1 MLRPV
6 DSARRGAQVNVLKK
20 VRTSKGWQ
28 LCPIV
33 REANG
38 RLRDRVR
45 VGGRIEIHAEGVY
58 YLEWREGGRRQRE
71 AIPNHAEVL
80 ERARLKSLEL
90 EARKTGITLDSFRV
104 LAHSQ
109 PSVPAV
115 RAENDGGNCLD
126 IPSDS
131 DAGHLLLTGIEAYIR
146 EKVDLLLR
154 ARLATVITL
163 EDKSALPT
171 LQEPKLLAA
180 PPRQNYPH
188 RSRREEASEPAQ
200 LNHSVVSSENG
211 VCIKDAIKAYLKDVE
226 PPQREPK
233 TYEEY
238 RNVLYRFRDN
248 CQKEYVK
255 DIDRKDCLEF
265 MRHLYSIGNEARTV
279 YNRIGIVQQWLKL
292 NGITGLLH
300 GRDKPSFV
308 TNMREM
314 YQPEDLEALFR
325 ACNAEERIRYL
336 FFLLTGERDKEVR
349 YTAWSDID
357 FNRKCVRVT
366 AKKQLGFKPKDK
378 EEREIPV
385 PGALL
390 DALREYKGRQTGFNR
405 NDLVFPTSEG
415 QPDKKLENKL
425 KRIAWRSGLNCGRCN
440 SKYGNKC
447 GEGPYCGKWFLHKF
461 RHTFATTSLEEGV
474 SIRTLQEWLGHSD
487 LASTMVY
494 LKYVGREGMHE
505 IINKSAM
512 AGLAASALQ
521 NPAGAGSESKVTP
534 K

>member
-1 MLRPV
+1 MPRPV
-6 DSARRGAQVNVLKK
+6 DNARPGACVNVLKK
-20 VRTSKGWQ
+20 VRTNGGWK
-28 LCPIV
+28 LCPVV

-45 VGGRIEIHAEGVY
+45 VSGQTEVHGEGVY
-58 YLEWREGGRRQRE
+58 YLEWREDGRRRRE
-71 AIPNHAEVL
+71 AVPNSAQVL

-90 EARKTGITLDSFRV
+90 EARRAGV
-104 LAHSQ
+104 ALA
-109 PSVPAV
+109 PV
-115 RAENDGGNCLD
+115 RAPRPLRSSFPADGAANGSMIVATTPPHTNAE
-126 IPSDS
+126 S
-131 DAGHLLLTGIEAYIR
+131 LLITGIEAYIKER
-146 EKVDLLLR
+146 VDAALR
-154 ARLATVITL
+154 VRFSSIRVAENSESVPASLPEPKLIEAQNAKDILDENRLEEARRRTQPGGSNSSL
-163 EDKSALPT
+163 EDKVT
-171 LQEPKLLAA
+171 VV
-180 PPRQNYPH
+180 
-188 RSRREEASEPAQ
+188 EAIDS
-200 LNHSVVSSENG
+200 
-211 VCIKDAIKAYLKDVE
+211 YLKDVE
-226 PPQREPK
+226 PPQREFK

-238 RNVLYRFRDN
+238 RNVLYRFCDT
-248 CQKEYVK
+248 CKKEWVK

-292 NGITGLLH
+292 NGVTGLLQ

-314 YQPEDLEALFR
+314 YQREDLEALFR
-325 ACNAEERIRYL
+325 ACEPEEKIRYL

-357 FNRKCVRVT
+357 FNRKWVRVT

-385 PGALL
+385 PTSLI
-390 DALREYKGRQTGFNR
+390 DALREYKTRQSGFNH

-415 QPDKKLENKL
+415 RPDKKLENKL
-425 KRIAWRSGLNCGRCN
+425 KRIAWRASLNCGRCT

-447 GEGPYCGKWFLHKF
+447 SEGPYCGKWFLHKF
-461 RHTFATTSLEEGV
+461 RHTFATNSLEEGV

-494 LKYVGREGMHE
+494 LKYVNRQGVHD
-505 IINKSAM
+505 IIDKSAM
-512 AGLAASALQ
+512 AELAADSFRPMPVAH
-521 NPAGAGSESKVTP
+521 AGLP
-534 K
+534 N

>member
-1 MLRPV
+1 MPRPV
-6 DSARRGAQVNVLKK
+6 HRAPRGAQVNVLKK
-20 VRTSKGWQ
+20 VRTSKGWR
-28 LCPIV
+28 LCPV
-33 REANG
+33 VPEANG

-45 VGGRIEIHAEGVY
+45 VGGRIEVHTEGVY
-58 YLEWREGGRRQRE
+58 YLEWREQGRRLRA
-71 AIPNHAEVL
+71 AIPNSMEVV

-90 EARKTGITLDSFRV
+90 EARQSGVALDALRTEVNIESSTRIRRTEHYTRV
-104 LAHSQ
+104 SVAS
-109 PSVPAV
+109 PSNPN
-115 RAENDGGNCLD
+115 AER
-126 IPSDS
+126 
-131 DAGHLLLTGIEAYIR
+131 LLLTGIEAYIQER
-146 EKVDLLLR
+146 VDSVLR
-154 ARLATVITL
+154 SRLATGGPMEGEAT
-163 EDKSALPT
+163 
-171 LQEPKLLAA
+171 LAA
-180 PPRQNYPH
+180 PSQPVHLRPSSEQRAAFHH
-188 RSRREEASEPAQ
+188 RNLQLRPPAESIEPAD
-200 LNHSVVSSENG
+200 SAKTADTIAES
-211 VCIKDAIKAYLKDVE
+211 IDAYLKDVE

-238 RNVLYRFRDN
+238 RNVLCRFRDT
-248 CQKEYVK
+248 CKKEFVR
-255 DIDRKDCLEF
+255 DVDRKDCLEF

-279 YNRIGIVQQWLKL
+279 YNRIGIVQQWLRL

-314 YQPEDLEALFR
+314 YQPEDLEALFK
-325 ACNAEERIRYL
+325 ACDAEERIRYV

-385 PGALL
+385 PAALL
-390 DALREYKGRQTGFNR
+390 EALREYKARQTGFNR
-405 NDLVFPTSEG
+405 HDLIFPPSEG
-415 QPDKKLENKL
+415 KPDKKLENKL
-425 KRIAWRSGLNCGRCN
+425 KRIACRAGLNCGRCT

-461 RHTFATTSLEEGV
+461 RHTFATTCLEEGV

-494 LKYVGREGMHE
+494 LKYVGRQGVHE
-505 IINKSAM
+505 IIDKSAM
-512 AGLAASALQ
+512 AELAATAFRPSE
-521 NPAGAGSESKVTP
+521 GSVSSSSD
-534 K
+534 

>member
-1 MLRPV
+1 MPRPV
-6 DSARRGAQVNVLKK
+6 DNARPGACVNVLKK
-20 VRTSKGWQ
+20 VRTNGGWK
-28 LCPIV
+28 LCPVV

-45 VGGRIEIHAEGVY
+45 VNGRTEVHGEGVY
-58 YLEWREGGRRQRE
+58 YLEWREDGRRRRE

-80 ERARLKSLEL
+80 ERARLKLLEL
-90 EARKTGITLDSFRV
+90 EARRAGAALDTLRV
-104 LAHSQ
+104 SEPPRSSIPANRVENGAVVIAALP
-109 PSVPAV
+109 PSTN
-115 RAENDGGNCLD
+115 AER
-126 IPSDS
+126 
-131 DAGHLLLTGIEAYIR
+131 LLLSGIDAYIR
-146 EKVDLLLR
+146 ERVDAAVR
-154 ARLATVITL
+154 ARLAAMGHSTGQALTVT
-163 EDKSALPT
+163 P
-171 LQEPKLLAA
+171 EPKLLAA
-180 PPRQNYPH
+180 SVNQQNPSQNRSEETPRHAQADGPTPSSAN
-188 RSRREEASEPAQ
+188 ELTVAEAIER
-200 LNHSVVSSENG
+200 
-211 VCIKDAIKAYLKDVE
+211 YLKDVE
-226 PPQREPK
+226 PPQREFK

-238 RNVLYRFRDN
+238 RNVLYRFRDT
-248 CQKEYVK
+248 CKKERVQ
-255 DIDRKDCLEF
+255 DVNRNDCLEF

-325 ACNAEERIRYL
+325 SCDPEERIRYL
-336 FFLLTGERDKEVR
+336 FFLLSGERDKEVR
-349 YTAWSDID
+349 YTSWSDID

-385 PGALL
+385 PASLL
-390 DALREYKGRQTGFNR
+390 DALREYKARQTGFNR

-415 QPDKKLENKL
+415 RPDRKLENKL
-425 KRIAWRSGLNCGRCN
+425 KRIAWRAGLNCGRCT

-447 GEGPYCGKWFLHKF
+447 NEGPYCGKWFLHKF
-461 RHTFATTSLEEGV
+461 RHTFATTCLEEGV

-494 LKYVGREGMHE
+494 LKYVGRQGLHE
-505 IINKSAM
+505 IIDKSAM
-512 AGLAASALQ
+512 AELAVNSFRSLSVSSDGPP
-521 NPAGAGSESKVTP
+521 N
-534 K
+534 

>member
-1 MLRPV
+1 
-6 DSARRGAQVNVLKK
+6 
-20 VRTSKGWQ
+20 
-28 LCPIV
+28 
-33 REANG
+33 
-38 RLRDRVR
+38 
-45 VGGRIEIHAEGVY
+45 
-58 YLEWREGGRRQRE
+58 
-71 AIPNHAEVL
+71 
-80 ERARLKSLEL
+80 
-90 EARKTGITLDSFRV
+90 
-104 LAHSQ
+104 
-109 PSVPAV
+109 
-115 RAENDGGNCLD
+115 
-126 IPSDS
+126 
-131 DAGHLLLTGIEAYIR
+131 
-146 EKVDLLLR
+146 
-154 ARLATVITL
+154 
-163 EDKSALPT
+163 
-171 LQEPKLLAA
+171 
-180 PPRQNYPH
+180 
-188 RSRREEASEPAQ
+188 
-200 LNHSVVSSENG
+200 
-211 VCIKDAIKAYLKDVE
+211 
-226 PPQREPK
+226 
-233 TYEEY
+233 
-238 RNVLYRFRDN
+238 
-248 CQKEYVK
+248 
-255 DIDRKDCLEF
+255 
-265 MRHLYSIGNEARTV
+265 
-279 YNRIGIVQQWLKL
+279 
-292 NGITGLLH
+292 
-300 GRDKPSFV
+300 
-308 TNMREM
+308 MREM

-325 ACNAEERIRYL
+325 ACNAGERIRYL

-385 PGALL
+385 PVALL

-415 QPDKKLENKL
+415 RPDKKLENKL

-534 K
+534 N